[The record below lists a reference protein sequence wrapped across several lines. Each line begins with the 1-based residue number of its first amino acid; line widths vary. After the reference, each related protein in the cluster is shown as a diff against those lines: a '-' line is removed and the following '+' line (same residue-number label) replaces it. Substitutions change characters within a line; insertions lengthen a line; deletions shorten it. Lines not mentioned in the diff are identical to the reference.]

1 MIGVIAPPAQRD
13 VVVEFFQLFKTPWEF
28 WRSGGHYDVVLCCGD
43 ALPSAASARLVV
55 VYSGARTAESH
66 PAGDFV
72 TLRQSNVPVYGE
84 SVVFADSGSAVRV
97 SKENGRT
104 VARVGY
110 NLFDEVQTLL
120 TVGQPIPNGGSPS
133 LEQHIAVLRELITG
147 NGISLLEIPPVPY
160 GHHFTA
166 CLTHDLDHP
175 SLLMHKWDHTMFG
188 FLYRAIIGSA
198 REVLKKRR
206 TIGVL
211 LRNWVAALKL
221 PFVHLGLGTD
231 FWGEFDRYCA
241 LDRGRSTFFAIPFAH
256 DPGQWQG
263 GRAPEKRAS
272 GYGIADIAGRV
283 RDLASHGYE
292 IGLHGID
299 AWCDVARGTKELQT
313 VRRATGSEDIGVR
326 MHWLYRDKDSLVKLE
341 EAGAD
346 YDSTVGYNET
356 VGYRAGTT
364 QVYKPLETTRLLEL
378 PLHVMDTALF
388 YPRHLHLT
396 QSEAAD
402 RVSTIIDNAVAF
414 GGCVTVNWHDRSL
427 APERQ
432 WGEFYAE
439 FVAELESKGAW
450 FATASQAVAW
460 FRKRRSARFEIADGE
475 RHGVR
480 VKMEEDAG
488 ANLPDLQL
496 RVHNGE
502 SRDIRLNPKLDSG
515 VAVG

>member
-1 MIGVIAPPAQRD
+1 MIGVIAPPSQHD
-13 VVVEFFQLFKTPWEF
+13 VVVEFFELFKTPWEF
-28 WRSGGHYDVVLCCGD
+28 WRNGRHYDVALCCGD
-43 ALPSAASARLVV
+43 VEPPANSARLLVI
-55 VYSGARTAESH
+55 YSCARGAESG
-66 PAGDFV
+66 AGDFV
-72 TLRQSNVPVYGE
+72 TVRQSRIPVYGK
-84 SVVFADSGSAVRV
+84 SVAFGDGGSSLEV
-97 SKENGRT
+97 SKRNGRT
-104 VARVGY
+104 VARFGY
-110 NLFDEVQTLL
+110 DLFEEVRTLL
-120 TVGQPIPNGGSPS
+120 TSGQPIPNAGSPA
-133 LEQHIAVLRELITG
+133 LEQHIGILRELIIS
-147 NGISLLEIPPVPY
+147 NGISLVEIPPVPY
-160 GHHFTA
+160 GHQFTA

-175 SLLMHKWDHTMFG
+175 TVLVHKWDHTMFG
-188 FLYRAIIGSA
+188 FLYRAIVGS
-198 REVLKKRR
+198 VQNVVKKRR

-211 LRNWVAALKL
+211 LRNWAAAFKL
-221 PFVHLGLGTD
+221 PFVHLGLAAD

-241 LDRGRSTFFAIPFAH
+241 LDRGRSSFFVIPFAN

-272 GYGIADIAGRV
+272 GYGIADIAGRI

-299 AWCDVARGTKELQT
+299 AWCDSGRGTRELQT
-313 VRRATGSEDIGVR
+313 VRRVTGSRDIGVR
-326 MHWLYRDKDSLVKLE
+326 MHWLYRDENSLIKLE

-396 QSEAAD
+396 QSEAAV

-460 FRKRRSARFEIADGE
+460 FRKRRSARFEVASGE

-480 VKMEEDAG
+480 VRMDDDAG

-502 SRDIRLNPKLDSG
+502 SRDFRLNPKLDSG